1 MHVRSASYG
10 FALPVVDQWA
20 VHAAQILGTEDEAA
34 VLPILGTGRAV
45 DYCDGRSLWTFRQ

>member
-45 DYCDGRSLWTFRQ
+45 NYRDGRCFWTFRQ